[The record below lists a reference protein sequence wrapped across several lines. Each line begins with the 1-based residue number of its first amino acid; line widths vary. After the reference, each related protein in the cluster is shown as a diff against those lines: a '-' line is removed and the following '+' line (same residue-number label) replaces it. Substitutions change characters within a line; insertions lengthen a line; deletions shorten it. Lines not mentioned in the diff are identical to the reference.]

1 MRFLKC
7 LINSKT
13 SNDESPTI
21 VLPKGVF
28 NGVESDR
35 LYLATKRKKFDYLTV
50 WILKE
55 KNIAKIYE
63 LYCELKLDKAIIE
76 FIWEL
81 QEIIKK
87 VDGALMLDINDG
99 ICKGDED
106 IPCTFDGFF
115 AVKEGHNPDKC
126 MDELMDR
133 IKEIRIEDQ
142 LIVSKIVR
150 EEVK

>member
-7 LINSKT
+7 TIKSKI
-13 SNDESPTI
+13 SKEDVPTVI
-21 VLPKGVF
+21 LPKGVF
-28 NGVESDR
+28 NEVEDDQT
-35 LYLATKRKKFDYLTV
+35 YIVTKRKKYDYLTI
-50 WILKE
+50 WIVKE

-81 QEIIKK
+81 QKIAKK
-87 VDGALMLDINDG
+87 IDGVVMLDINDG
-99 ICKGDED
+99 ICKGDKD

-115 AVKEGHNPDKC
+115 AVRNGYDADSC
-126 MDELMDR
+126 MGELLE
-133 IKEIRIEDQ
+133 EIRKIEIDSNPV
-142 LIVSKIVR
+142 VSRVVK